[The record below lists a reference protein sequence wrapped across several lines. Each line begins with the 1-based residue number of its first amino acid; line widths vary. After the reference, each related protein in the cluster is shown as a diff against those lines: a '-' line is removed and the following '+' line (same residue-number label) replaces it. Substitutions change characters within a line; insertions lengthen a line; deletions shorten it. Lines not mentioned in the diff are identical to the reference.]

1 LLDIIIFVP
10 YNLFRLCLVHK
21 ISIYVYI
28 YENRKNKWKK
38 EEEKEFHANWAGG
51 GFWPSERG
59 RARAGRW
66 PSRPT
71 EERNGASRRRGCGPT
86 RQREGGNGVR
96 GRSAAVRTGR
106 R

>member
-28 YENRKNKWKK
+28 YENRKKKWKK

-51 GFWPSERG
+51 DFGPASVGE
-59 RARAGRW
+59 RARAGGPADPRRSGTARAGAVGAG
-66 PSRPT
+66 PRAS
-71 EERNGASRRRGCGPT
+71 ERGVTASGGGPRR
-86 RQREGGNGVR
+86 
-96 GRSAAVRTGR
+96 
-106 R
+106 